1 MSTTTA
7 VEIFSVPSDA
17 AMPVE
22 RGFANREIRVTQIE
36 GEPWFVAKD
45 VTDALGIASASSA
58 LQYLDDDEKSQVS
71 AALLTKEGGGFGPQT
86 YSIINESGLYSLI
99 LRSRKP
105 EAKAFKK
112 WITSEVL
119 PTIRKTGGAY
129 IKPGS
134 QADLDLSDPD
144 TALAKLAEVVAI
156 AQESRAYA
164 AKLEAQAKA
173 DAPLVEASKQLFDY
187 SGGDL
192 HTTTDVAR
200 MLNIPPYTFRAY
212 LREWNWITEIGTAAR
227 AYAVNQGY
235 MENKVFI
242 LPESGRAQN
251 TGKLTRKGIERA
263 AVKLHATGVW
273 TNAKVLESSSV

>member
-1 MSTTTA
+1 MTTTTEI
-7 VEIFSVPSDA
+7 EIFSVPSDA
-17 AMPVE
+17 AMPVAA
-22 RGFANREIRVTQIE
+22 GFGLREIRVVQLD
-36 GEPWFVAKD
+36 GEPWFVAMD
-45 VTDALGIASASSA
+45 VCNALGISNPSDA
-58 LQYLDDDEKSQVS
+58 LTRLNEADLGSTEVRS
-71 AALLTKEGGGFGPQT
+71 GPQNRRVRT
-86 YSIINESGLYSLI
+86 VNESGLYDLI
-99 LRSRKP
+99 LDSRKP
-105 EAKAFKK
+105 EAKAFRR
-112 WITSEVL
+112 WITSEVV

-129 IKPGS
+129 VKPGS
-134 QADLDLSDPD
+134 QAELDLSDPD

-173 DAPLVEASKQLFDY
+173 DAPLVESSKRFFDY

-200 MLNIPPYTFRAY
+200 MLNIPPYTFRSY

-235 MENKVFI
+235 MENKIFI
-242 LPESGRAQN
+242 IPDSGRAEN

-263 AVKLHATGVW
+263 AHKLQETGVW
-273 TNAKVLESSSV
+273 TNAKVLESAVF